1 MWPAILRDAR
11 DGHRGLVRFAAA
23 CVPFALLSAVAGLVD
38 DRLIAGAPAWNKPF
52 KFFVSVSIY
61 ALTFAWYLGQL
72 RKASGQV
79 PRGSAWVGTG
89 VWVALAVELVL
100 ISMQAARGV
109 TSHFNV
115 ATPLDM
121 AVFNVMGVMILTLS
135 VLHAV
140 LWVWLLRARGADRP
154 RLSALRW
161 GAGVTIVG
169 LAVGGLMVRP
179 TADQVSR
186 IRTGAG
192 WVSGAHAVGVDDGGP
207 GLPLVNWSSEG
218 GDRRV
223 PHFVGMHAMQAVPA
237 VMLLVPVAW
246 PQAMRLL
253 AVRATGLAWSALLF
267 VLILQAQQ
275 ARPLLRPGSSLG
287 LALALIIIGWT
298 AAMVAAARSARR
310 LDSLASSR

>member
-1 MWPAILRDAR
+1 MWRSILRDAT

-23 CVPFALLSAVAGLVD
+23 CVPFAIASVVLGLVD
-38 DRLIAGAPAWNKPF
+38 DRVIAGAPAWNKPF

-72 RKASGQV
+72 RKASGHV
-79 PRGSAWVGTG
+79 ARGAAWVGTG
-89 VWVALAVELVL
+89 VWVALTIELVL

-135 VLHAV
+135 VLHTV
-140 LWVWLLRARGADRP
+140 LWVWLGRARWADRP
-154 RLSALRW
+154 MLAALRW
-161 GAGVTIVG
+161 GAGVTLVG
-169 LAVGGLMVRP
+169 LAVGGLMVQP
-179 TADQVSR
+179 SADQAAR
-186 IRTGAG
+186 MRARTG
-192 WVSGAHAVGVDDGGP
+192 WVSGAHAVGVPDGGP
-207 GLPLVNWSSEG
+207 GLPMVNWSREG

-223 PHFVGMHAMQAVPA
+223 PHFVGMHAMQVVPA
-237 VMLLVPVAW
+237 VLLLLPIGW
-246 PQAMRLL
+246 SQATRLL
-253 AVRATGLAWSALLF
+253 AVRATGVAWGALVL

-275 ARPLLRPGSSLG
+275 ARPLLRPGTSLG

-298 AAMVAAARSARR
+298 AAMIAAVRSA
-310 LDSLASSR
+310 SSSALEH